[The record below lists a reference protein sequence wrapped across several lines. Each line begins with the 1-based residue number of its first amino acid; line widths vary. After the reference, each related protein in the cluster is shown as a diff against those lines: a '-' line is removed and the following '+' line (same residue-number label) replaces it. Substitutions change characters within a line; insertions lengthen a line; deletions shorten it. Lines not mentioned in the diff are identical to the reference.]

1 MRLGFVAGAAFAC
14 FAVVLASPAPA
25 AFVVSSGATSNVSCT
40 GGVCTATA
48 ADAVLN
54 QKDFRHRIGAGALVL
69 VSGSA
74 AQDIVIDAKI
84 QWTKAH
90 HLTLD
95 AFRGIAFQ
103 LELVS
108 ESNGGVTLT
117 TNDGGSGGALTFVN
131 GKGKMTF
138 WDISSSLAINGTSYT
153 LANDIATL
161 SADIAANP
169 SGAYALGRGY
179 DASIDGTYEAAPIA
193 TTLTG
198 TFNGLGHAITNLTI
212 DHTHQADSAM
222 GFFAAIGSGGA
233 ASDVSLGAASVTSHG
248 NRGYTGIFAGTN
260 AGTIR
265 NVSVAG
271 SVTETNMGRYLAG
284 LVGWNTGVIDQSRA
298 SGQVNGANYFADVA
312 GLTAQNDGS
321 ISRSTS
327 SADVTGNVMACG
339 LVATNQGQVT
349 LSSATGAATIG
360 QNQISD
366 TYAGGLVCA
375 NGGTVTQSFATGA
388 VFAGTGKGHHS
399 ESRAFGGGLVADAGG
414 TVQDCYSTG
423 AVTASPPHFNLGGL
437 VGEAVGAI
445 TTSYSTGAVMAAT
458 HQHEQ
463 SGGLIGQLD
472 TDFATN
478 SSTYWDLDTSGIS
491 DPSHGAGSLANAPG
505 ITGLTTAQFQS
516 GLPAGF
522 DPSVWA
528 QSPSI
533 NNGYPYLIANP
544 PL

>member
-1 MRLGFVAGAAFAC
+1 MRSRFIAGAASAGFVAL
-14 FAVVLASPAPA
+14 LASPAPA
-25 AFVVSSGATSNVSCT
+25 ALVVSSGATSNVTCT

-54 QKDFRHRIGAGALVL
+54 QKDFRHMIGAGALTL

-74 AQDIVIDAKI
+74 AEDIVIDAKI

-103 LELVS
+103 LELTS
-108 ESNGGVTLT
+108 ESSGGVTLT

-138 WDISSSLAINGTSYT
+138 WDTSSSLVINGTSYT

-161 SADIAANP
+161 AAGIAANP
-169 SGAYALGRGY
+169 SGAFAFGRGY
-179 DASIDGTYEAAPIA
+179 DASVDGTYEDAPVA

-212 DHTHQADSAM
+212 DHTHQADHAM

-233 ASDVSLGAASVTSHG
+233 ASDVSLGAAAVTSNG
-248 NRGYTGIFAGTN
+248 RFGSTGIFAGTN

-271 SVTETNMGRYLAG
+271 SVSETNNGKYLAG
-284 LVGWNTGVIDQSRA
+284 LVGLNTGVIDQSRA
-298 SGQVNGANYFADVA
+298 SGQVSDANYFPEAA
-312 GLTAQNDGS
+312 GLAGENDGS

-327 SADVTGNVMACG
+327 SMSVTGNYQACG

-375 NGGTVTQSFATGA
+375 NGGTITQSFATGA
-388 VFAGTGKGHHS
+388 VFAGTGKGHHGD
-399 ESRAFGGGLVADAGG
+399 SRAFGGGLVADAGG

-445 TTSYSTGAVMAAT
+445 ETSYSTGAVMAAT

-463 SGGLIGQLD
+463 SGGLIGNLD

-478 SSTYWDLDTSGIS
+478 TGTYWDLDTSGIS
-491 DPSHGAGSLANAPG
+491 DPSRGAGSLANAPG
-505 ITGLTTAQFQS
+505 ITGLTTAQLQS

-528 QSPSI
+528 ESASI
-533 NNGYPYLIANP
+533 NNGYPYLIADP
-544 PL
+544 PQ